1 MTNIAFVV
9 TNAMTATTN
18 IRQNILSL
26 HMRHHITIN
35 VPPIQSIPFSSIQT
49 RNLHNNEKQPHSP
62 IYRPVVL
69 SGHYAVDNY
78 VTAS

>member
-26 HMRHHITIN
+26 HMRHHFTIK
-35 VPPIQSIPFSSIQT
+35 VPTHTKYTIFVNT
-49 RNLHNNEKQPHSP
+49 DKKL
-62 IYRPVVL
+62 
-69 SGHYAVDNY
+69 
-78 VTAS
+78 T